1 MEKTG
6 PGHLRAA
13 TCSRRLRLRLCPQQ
27 VRGQASDV
35 LPGQVHVAGFH
46 HARADGEAQQ
56 ELVSEA
62 TRNQVDFFGGVYL
75 FQEGFVQLV
84 GTLEGSRERGH
95 ASANAAP

>member
-6 PGHLRAA
+6 PATRAQPTCQRGLGLRP
-13 TCSRRLRLRLCPQQ
+13 CPQQ

-35 LPGQVHVAGFH
+35 LPGQLHVAGVH
-46 HARADGEAQQ
+46 HARADGEAQH
-56 ELVSEA
+56 ELVSKV

-75 FQEGFVQLV
+75 FQKGFVQLV

-95 ASANAAP
+95 ASATAAR